1 MTSWTKGEITVVASA
16 VRRAPSV
23 HNTQPWILEFH
34 DGTISLFE
42 RLDLSLPWHDP
53 TGRDRLISCGTALA
67 NLVLATRILGWD
79 SETLLFPRREHPDE
93 VARVIATG
101 RRAPSDVDWETY
113 STIPWRRSHRGP
125 FLPKPVPEDLRHALV
140 AAASAGGVQLRPVRG
155 PAEAIVLAELLTHTG
170 LVLRN
175 DRAYQRE
182 LALWT
187 NERPDHHPGG
197 GIPALAKGVATLP
210 WAGLVRSNTSVPDR
224 NVLAARLDQE
234 YLLLLE
240 TPDDSHR
247 DQLLAG
253 RAIQD
258 TWLAACR
265 EGLAGSVLTQPL
277 HLAEVR
283 AGLIERLGL
292 AGFPQA
298 LLRFGYAEDAGPRS
312 PRVPLTE
319 LIRPNDKEEGTP

>member
-34 DGTISLFE
+34 DGSISLFE
-42 RLDLSLPWHDP
+42 RLDISLPWHDP
-53 TGRDRLISCGTALA
+53 TGRDRLISCGAALA

-79 SETLLFPRREHPDE
+79 VEPLLFPKRDRPDE
-93 VARVIATG
+93 VARVVATG
-101 RRAPSDVDWETY
+101 RRAPSDLDWATY
-113 STIPWRRSHRGP
+113 SAIPWRRSHRGP
-125 FLPKPVPEDLRHALV
+125 FLPKPVPDSLRHALV
-140 AAASAGGVQLRPVRG
+140 DAANAGGVQLRPVRG
-155 PAEAIVLAELLTHTG
+155 PAESAVLAEVLTHTG

-187 NERPDHHPGG
+187 NERPDHRPGG
-197 GIPALAKGVATLP
+197 GIPALAHGVATLP
-210 WAGLVRSNTSVPDR
+210 WAGLVRPNTTVPDR

-234 YLLLLE
+234 YLMLVE
-240 TPDDSHR
+240 TPDDGHR
-247 DQLLAG
+247 DHLLAG

-258 TWLAACR
+258 TWLAASR
-265 EGLAGSVLTQPL
+265 DGLAGSVLTQPL
-277 HLAEVR
+277 HLSEVR

-298 LLRFGYAEDAGPRS
+298 LLRFGYAGEAGPHS
-312 PRVPLTE
+312 PRVPLTD
-319 LIRPNDKEEGTP
+319 LIRWSDKEEGTP